1 MIVRAFLLGLVLA
14 PTLAAAALPAG
25 AADKA
30 HRLALQISDDTPEKM
45 TAVLNVAANVSR
57 HYAGVGEEVEIRVV
71 AFNAGLN
78 MLRTDRSPVLARLKS
93 VSESLHNVAFEAC
106 ANTRENMARNEG
118 KKAEEIPIYADARI
132 VPSGVVSL
140 IELSE
145 KGWTVVR
152 P

>member
-1 MIVRAFLLGLVLA
+1 MTTRRFLMAAVLTVVTMPA
-14 PTLAAAALPAG
+14 LAG
-25 AADKA
+25 DKV
-30 HRLALQISDDTPEKM
+30 HRVALQISDDTPEKM
-45 TAVLNVAANVSR
+45 NAVLNVAANTAR
-57 HYAGVGEEVEIRVV
+57 YYGGIGEEVEIRIV

-93 VSESLHNVAFEAC
+93 ISESLPNVVFEAC
-106 ANTRENMARNEG
+106 ANTRENMARTEG
-118 KKAEEIPIYADARI
+118 KTPEEILLYADARI

-145 KGWTVVR
+145 KGWTIVR

>member
-1 MIVRAFLLGLVLA
+1 M
-14 PTLAAAALPAG
+14 
-25 AADKA
+25 
-30 HRLALQISDDTPEKM
+30 ALQISDDTPDKM
-45 TAVLNVAANVSR
+45 NAVLNVAANTAR
-57 HYAGVGEEVEIRVV
+57 YYTGIGEEVEIHVV

-93 VSESLHNVAFEAC
+93 MSESLPSVTFDAC

-118 KKAEEIPIYADARI
+118 KKPDEIPLWTNAKV
-132 VPSGVVSL
+132 VPSGVVTL

-145 KGWTVVR
+145 KGWTIIR

>member
-1 MIVRAFLLGLVLA
+1 MKRRLL
-14 PTLAAAALPAG
+14 LAAAIVVAVMPAL
-25 AADKA
+25 AADKP
-30 HRLALQISDDTPEKM
+30 HRLALQISDDAPEKM
-45 TAVLNVAANVSR
+45 NAVLNVAGNVARYYS
-57 HYAGVGEEVEIRVV
+57 GKGEEIEIRIV

-93 VSESLHNVAFEAC
+93 ISESLPNVVLEAC
-106 ANTRENMARNEG
+106 SNTRQNMARHEG
-118 KKAEEIPIYADARI
+118 KKPEEIPLFATAKL

-145 KGWTVVR
+145 QGWTVLR

>member
-1 MIVRAFLLGLVLA
+1 MKRRLLLMAVLA
-14 PTLAAAALPAG
+14 LAAMPAL
-25 AADKA
+25 AADKP

-45 TAVLNVAANVSR
+45 NAVLNVAGNVAR
-57 HYAGVGEEVEIRVV
+57 YYGGKGEEIEIRIV

-78 MLRTDRSPVLARLKS
+78 MLRTDRSPVLAR
-93 VSESLHNVAFEAC
+93 
-106 ANTRENMARNEG
+106 NEG
-118 KKAEEIPIYADARI
+118 KKPDEIPLFASAKL

-145 KGWTVVR
+145 QGWTVLR

>member
-1 MIVRAFLLGLVLA
+1 MNTRRLL
-14 PTLAAAALPAG
+14 LAAAFALVATRAL
-25 AADKA
+25 AADKV
-30 HRLALQISDDTPEKM
+30 HRVALQISDDAPEKM
-45 TAVLNVAANVSR
+45 NAVLNVAANTAR
-57 HYAGVGEEVEIRVV
+57 YYAGIGQEIEIRIV

-93 VSESLHNVAFEAC
+93 ISEGLPNVGFEAC
-106 ANTRENMARNEG
+106 ANTRENMARSEG
-118 KKAEEIPIYADARI
+118 KKPEEIPIYADART

-145 KGWTVVR
+145 KGWTIVR

>member
-57 HYAGVGEEVEIRVV
+57 HYAGVGEEVEIRIV

-93 VSESLHNVAFEAC
+93 VSESLPNVTFEAC
-106 ANTRENMARNEG
+106 GNTRDNMARNENR
-118 KKAEEIPIYADARI
+118 KPEEIPLFAEAK
-132 VPSGVVSL
+132 VVQAGVVSL
-140 IELSE
+140 IELNE
-145 KGWTVVR
+145 KGWTIVR

>member
-1 MIVRAFLLGLVLA
+1 MTTRRLVM
-14 PTLAAAALPAG
+14 AAALAVVALPAV
-25 AADKA
+25 AADKV
-30 HRLALQISDDTPEKM
+30 HRLALQVSDDTPEKM
-45 TAVLNVAANVSR
+45 NAVLNVATNTAR
-57 HYAGVGEEVEIRVV
+57 YYAGIGEEVEIRIV

-145 KGWTVVR
+145 KGWTIVR

>member
-1 MIVRAFLLGLVLA
+1 MKRRLL
-14 PTLAAAALPAG
+14 LAAAIVLAALPAR

-45 TAVLNVAANVSR
+45 NAVLNVAGNVAR
-57 HYAGVGEEVEIRVV
+57 YYGEKGEEIEIRIV

-93 VSESLHNVAFEAC
+93 VSESLHNVSFEAC
-106 ANTRENMARNEG
+106 NNTRENMARAEG
-118 KKAEEIPIYADARI
+118 KKPEEIPLYSAAKV
-132 VPSGVVSL
+132 VPSGVV
-140 IELSE
+140 ELLE
-145 KGWTVVR
+145 LNEAGWTILR

>member
-1 MIVRAFLLGLVLA
+1 MNTRRLL
-14 PTLAAAALPAG
+14 LAAAVALVATRAL
-25 AADKA
+25 AADKV
-30 HRLALQISDDTPEKM
+30 HRVALQISDDAPEKM
-45 TAVLNVAANVSR
+45 NAVLNVAANTAR
-57 HYAGVGEEVEIRVV
+57 YYAGIGQEIEIRVV

-93 VSESLHNVAFEAC
+93 ISESLPNVGFEAC

-118 KKAEEIPIYADARI
+118 KKPEEIPIYANARI

-145 KGWTVVR
+145 KGWTIVR